1 MFITFAVFATL
12 SVISLAI
19 FLVESISHQRM
30 LKRNY
35 YNSENFY
42 VGKLQP
48 VMVTTVRGGEMQE
61 TYYCTPEQRVHYGN
75 YQLKVEHSLF
85 KRLVMSTQFSVN

>member
-1 MFITFAVFATL
+1 MFITFTVFATL

-30 LKRNY
+30 LKRNH

-42 VGKLQP
+42 SGKLQP
-48 VMVTTVRGGEMQE
+48 VMITTVKGGEMQG
-61 TYYCTPEQRVHYGN
+61 TYYCIPEHYVQYGN

-85 KRLVMSTQFSVN
+85 KRLVMSTHFSVN